1 MSTDRKYLQGY
12 DKIVEAFR
20 VTDDPAAVSVLVITG
35 DPLGENL
42 SGPGIRAWNIA
53 KELARTHDVTLMTL
67 STLTAV
73 VTEGFT
79 VVQVAP
85 GDEKAFSAWE
95 KWADVIVFQ
104 GHALELFSSLQKSRK
119 RLVIDVYDPMHF
131 EQLEQSRHLD
141 ESAWSDL
148 VAGAAS
154 AMERQFARG
163 DFFLCATERQKH
175 LYLGQLMTLGRIT
188 PATYK
193 DDPHLENLIAT
204 VPFGLPSARPE
215 RSGPGLRG
223 AHPGFG
229 ENDKIVLWSGGLYN
243 WFDPFT
249 LIHAIAA
256 LATQHSDIRLYFQ
269 GTKHPHPGVP
279 EMPVVGEAR
288 ELARSLGILDS
299 HVFFNDSWVPY
310 DQRQNYLLDAD
321 LGVSTHRSHIETTFS
336 FRTRILDY
344 LWASLPMV
352 VTEGDY
358 FGDLVAERGLG
369 KAVPAGDV
377 EALTAAL
384 ETMLYNDQARQRAI
398 KAVESVREDFEWSRV
413 LAPLVDYVDRVG
425 HGDRSLPLVS
435 TKPVRFSPVRP
446 RPPRFRPADIG
457 LAFERLFRGEFRSLF
472 RALLRR
478 LRPSG
483 R

>member
-1 MSTDRKYLQGY
+1 
-12 DKIVEAFR
+12 
-20 VTDDPAAVSVLVITG
+20 
-35 DPLGENL
+35 
-42 SGPGIRAWNIA
+42 
-53 KELARTHDVTLMTL
+53 
-67 STLTAV
+67 
-73 VTEGFT
+73 
-79 VVQVAP
+79 
-85 GDEKAFSAWE
+85 
-95 KWADVIVFQ
+95 
-104 GHALELFSSLQKSRK
+104 
-119 RLVIDVYDPMHF
+119 
-131 EQLEQSRHLD
+131 
-141 ESAWSDL
+141 
-148 VAGAAS
+148 
-154 AMERQFARG
+154 
-163 DFFLCATERQKH
+163 
-175 LYLGQLMTLGRIT
+175 MTLGRIT

-398 KAVESVREDFEWSRV
+398 KAVKSVREDFEWSRV
-413 LAPLVDYVDRVG
+413 LAPRVDYVDRVG
-425 HGDRSLPLVS
+425 HGDR
-435 TKPVRFSPVRP
+435 
-446 RPPRFRPADIG
+446 
-457 LAFERLFRGEFRSLF
+457 
-472 RALLRR
+472 
-478 LRPSG
+478 
-483 R
+483 